1 MKPVRDHPVLY
12 FVVPCYNEQA
22 VLPLTSGMFV
32 DELKGLVEKGKV
44 SGESRVMF
52 VNDGSG
58 DGTWELISRLAE
70 ESPWIEGISLSRNR
84 GHQNALLA
92 GLMEAKDRSD
102 IAISI
107 DADGQDDIGA
117 MDEMVDRYLEG
128 CDIVYGVRSSR
139 DTDTAFKRGTAHRY
153 YKLLSDMGVE
163 VVYDHAD
170 YRLMDKRALEAL
182 SQFKEVNLYLRGMV
196 PLVGF
201 TSTCVYYE
209 RHERMAGSSH
219 YPLKKMLSLAVNGIT
234 SLSIRP
240 IRIITTI
247 GLVISLLSFIGV
259 IWAVVVALTGGGV
272 PGWASI
278 VSIVC
283 FMGGIQLLSLGVIGE
298 YVGKTYLE
306 TKRRPR
312 FIVSERT
319 YEDEDEEGEEVEGTK
334 REGGEDDGE

>member
-1 MKPVRDHPVLY
+1 VKPVQDHPVLY
-12 FVVPCYNEQA
+12 IVVPCYNEQE
-22 VLPLTSGMFV
+22 VLPLTSGLFV
-32 DELKGLVEKGKV
+32 DELKGLVGKGKV
-44 SGESRVMF
+44 SERSRVLF

-58 DGTWELISRLAE
+58 DGTWELISRLAD

-92 GLMEAKDRSD
+92 GLMEAKDRGD

-117 MDEMVDRYLEG
+117 MDEMVDKYLEG

-153 YKLLSDMGVE
+153 YKLLGDMGVE

-219 YPLKKMLSLAVNGIT
+219 YPLKKMVSLAVNGIT

-240 IRIITTI
+240 IRIIATI

-306 TKRRPR
+306 AKRRPR

-319 YEDEDEEGEEVEGTK
+319 YEDEEGEEGEGTK
-334 REGGEDDGE
+334 HEGGADDGE